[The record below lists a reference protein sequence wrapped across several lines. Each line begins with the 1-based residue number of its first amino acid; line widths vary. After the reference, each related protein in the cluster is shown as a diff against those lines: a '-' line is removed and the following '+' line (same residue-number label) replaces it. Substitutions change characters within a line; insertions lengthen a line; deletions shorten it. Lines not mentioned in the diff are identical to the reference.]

1 MPDIIYKP
9 VPGLKKY
16 LAGEDGYIYSQKASG
31 LLRLKPYLN
40 VYGYYMV
47 SIRRHTYLVHRL
59 IAKAFCPS
67 SDEKQEVNHKN
78 GIKTDNR
85 PINLEWCSRL
95 ENTRHSFRV
104 LGRRSSM
111 LGRQG
116 VKSPYSKPI
125 LQLKDAKIVNRFYGA
140 HEAERETGIKHQ
152 SIYRCLHGEGHSAGG
167 FEWKYE
173 QRS

>member
-1 MPDIIYKP
+1 MPDITYKP
-9 VPGLKKY
+9 VFGLKNY
-16 LAGEDGYIYSQKASG
+16 LAGEDGYIYSQKVSG
-31 LLRLKPYLN
+31 LFRLKPHLN

-59 IAKAFCPS
+59 IAKAFCPT

-95 ENTRHSFRV
+95 ENIRHSFRV

-111 LGRQG
+111 LGRRG

-125 LQLKDAKIVNRFYGA
+125 LQLKDNKVIAKFYGTR
-140 HEAERETGIKHQ
+140 EAERITGIKHQ
-152 SIYRCLHGEGHSAGG
+152 NIQSCLKGRYKHSGG
-167 FEWKYE
+167 FVWKYE
-173 QRS
+173 